1 MRDLDRNLAGRYS
14 EVVHYLSM
22 LLLLGLLMANSVND
36 ALAEAEIDAEVHELD
51 DKTLRS
57 VMPAATHFARDKKS
71 LFVVAYNSSNEVI
84 GRIGLTIDVS
94 DVVGYSGLPIITLV
108 GIDSEGIIQG
118 TNIIEHSE
126 PILLLGIPEQQM
138 FDFLIPYKGKH
149 LNDKISI
156 GKSSDPK
163 AVEFD
168 SISGA
173 TVTALMINEAIQQTA
188 IEIGIESGLVSHSDQ
203 NRGEFVADEPPWTWQ
218 QMVEKGAIGYLQVPG
233 MSPEIDP
240 PLIELWYTI
249 VDAPQMGRTLLGD
262 TAYEWNINRLKE
274 GEHLIMFLGIG
285 SMSFKGTG
293 FARSGIF
300 ERIRVLQ
307 GYETTIFRDV
317 DYTNLSRVML
327 DGAPAFREAGLFI
340 AREGKI
346 DPGKPFE
353 VSFVVS
359 QQQKQKSFIREFS
372 SINSSLKLPNSV
384 YRAVETK
391 AANQGSTEFWKVQW
405 KQRQTEVIASILFY
419 IVVGLILLFR
429 RQVLGTNSR
438 ENTIQTI
445 VLLASCTLFGFYFMA
460 QLSIVQLVVWLRYFF
475 GMIDLSVLLIEPVLF
490 VTWIAA
496 VVLILAFGKG
506 AYCGWLCPYGA
517 LTELIFKVGRMLR
530 LPVIDPSDQVEK
542 SLDTVKYT
550 LLFAIILT
558 TFVFPKWG
566 HYFADIEPFKYTFLV
581 TPWSQSALIFVWW
594 SILIIASI
602 VMFRPFCRYIC
613 PLGGGLAL
621 LGALSRFNIKR
632 HPLCSKCKICARDCD
647 VHAINAEGQINKIE
661 CTLCMRCINNY
672 QDQTRC
678 PELLCA
684 AKKHPAK

>member
-1 MRDLDRNLAGRYS
+1 
-14 EVVHYLSM
+14 
-22 LLLLGLLMANSVND
+22 
-36 ALAEAEIDAEVHELD
+36 
-51 DKTLRS
+51 
-57 VMPAATHFARDKKS
+57 
-71 LFVVAYNSSNEVI
+71 
-84 GRIGLTIDVS
+84 
-94 DVVGYSGLPIITLV
+94 V

-118 TNIIEHSE
+118 ARIIEHSE
-126 PILLLGIPEQQM
+126 PILLLGIPEQKI
-138 FDFLIPYKGKH
+138 FDFLVPYKGKH

-188 IEIGIESGLVSHSDQ
+188 IEIGIESGLISQSEQSRGVFVS
-203 NRGEFVADEPPWTWQ
+203 DEPPWTWQ
-218 QMVEKGAIGYLQVPG
+218 QMVDKGAIGYLQVPG
-233 MSPEIDP
+233 MNPEIDP
-240 PLIELWYTI
+240 PLMDLWYTI

-262 TAYEWNINRLKE
+262 AAYEWNINRLKE
-274 GEHLIMFLGIG
+274 GEHLVIFLGIG

-300 ERIRVLQ
+300 ERIRILQ

-317 DYTNLSRVML
+317 DYTNLARIEL
-327 DGAPAFREAGLFI
+327 DGAPEFREAGLFI

-346 DPGKPFE
+346 DPGESFE
-353 VSFVVS
+353 VSFIVS

-372 SINSSLKLPNSV
+372 SVNSSLKLPDSV
-384 YRAVETK
+384 YRVVETNIAKNGHHEYWK
-391 AANQGSTEFWKVQW
+391 AQW
-405 KQRQTEVIASILFY
+405 QQRQTEVIVSVLFY
-419 IVVGLILLFR
+419 IVVGLIFVFR

-438 ENTIQTI
+438 ENTVQSI
-445 VLLASCTLFGFYFMA
+445 VLLASCMLFGFYFMA
-460 QLSIVQLVVWLRYFF
+460 QLSIVQLVVWLRYFS
-475 GMIDLSVLLIEPVLF
+475 GMIDLSVLLMEPVLF
-490 VTWIAA
+490 ITWIAA
-496 VVLILAFGKG
+496 VILILAFGKG

-517 LTELIFKVGRMLR
+517 LTELVFKVGRWLR

-566 HYFADIEPFKYTFLV
+566 YYFADIEPFKYTFLV

-594 SILIIASI
+594 TILIIASI

-621 LGALSRFNIKR
+621 LGALSRFDIKR

-647 VHAINAEGQINKIE
+647 VHAINAEGQINQIE

-684 AKKHPAK
+684 AKKNTQQNKADR